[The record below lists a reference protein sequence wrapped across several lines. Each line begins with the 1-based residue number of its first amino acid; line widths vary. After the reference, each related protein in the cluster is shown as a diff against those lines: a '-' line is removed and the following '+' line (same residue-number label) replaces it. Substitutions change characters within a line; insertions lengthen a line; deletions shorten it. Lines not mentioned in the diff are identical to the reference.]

1 MAKSVNVYN
10 FNGSYILR
18 DLMPSTKYSL
28 FVRAVTL
35 IGNNEKI
42 LEGNSSVTVTAT
54 TSAKGTYVKSLC
66 S

>member
-54 TSAKGTYVKSLC
+54 TSAEGM
-66 S
+66 